1 MKKTKLKKLIISVF
15 CVALCL
21 ATGVSALG
29 DYTWDMPISF
39 VVTAEMLP
47 PPTTTP
53 TFVVPTATPK
63 PTAYPSIT
71 PLPTP
76 LVNKDIVKTGDDA
89 PVFAIVVV
97 LTLSLLVLLIVYHYI
112 KTKEGTTDV

>member
-1 MKKTKLKKLIISVF
+1 MKKSKLRKLIISAL

-21 ATGVSALG
+21 ATGVTALG

-39 VVTAEMLP
+39 AVTEEMLP
-47 PPTTTP
+47 TPTPTP
-53 TFVVPTATPK
+53 TFVIPTATPK
-63 PTAYPSIT
+63 PTVYPSIT

-76 LVNKDIVKTGDDA
+76 LVDKGIVKTGDEA

-97 LTLSLLVLLIVYHYI
+97 LALSLLVLLIVYHYI
-112 KTKEGTTDV
+112 KTKEGRTDV